1 MLQTNEI
8 CLDWLRKKI
17 ERSIKLG
24 AYFMA
29 TGKYVAES
37 KAFDD
42 LRIVL
47 VTEENHINFHWA
59 SEDIKL
65 PKAKCS

>member
-1 MLQTNEI
+1 
-8 CLDWLRKKI
+8 
-17 ERSIKLG
+17 
-24 AYFMA
+24 MA

-47 VTEENHINFHWA
+47 VTKENHINFHWA